1 MKAHIFIFLVVLFNC
16 GTDQI
21 DRINR
26 HYILENKTNH
36 VLEMDLYLSY
46 WPKGSEPSKY
56 YVNGPGILRDG
67 LSDNDAGHVISAFS
81 ALGADSVIVTYDG
94 IKRQIYY
101 ASHFDGQLHSIPEVQ
116 KHLFVEESY
125 EIESETLYRFT
136 FTEEDYELAE
146 FI

>member
-1 MKAHIFIFLVVLFNC
+1 MKAHLFIFLVVLFNC

-26 HYILENKTNH
+26 HYILENNTNH
-36 VLEMDLYLSY
+36 VLEMDLYRHA
-46 WPKGSEPSKY
+46 WPEGTEPYKFT
-56 YVNGPGILRDG
+56 VNGPGILHDG
-67 LSDNDAGHVISAFS
+67 LSDNDAGHMISAYD

-101 ASHFDGQLHSIPEVQ
+101 VSHLDGLLHSIPEVQ